1 MGKMLVVAEKP
12 SVGRDIARVL
22 HCADRGAGCLIGEQ
36 YVVTWA
42 IGHLVSL
49 CEPDELDAKY
59 KRWNYQTLPMLP
71 ETIPLKVL
79 PGAEVFAHP
88 DNLRTLLA
96 HRRLVTL
103 NHSHYLLV
111 EFDFGSP
118 GDEIT
123 RLLGM
128 IAEYGLTPVVAHPER
143 YDAVQ
148 AAPELA
154 MHWFSEGCLLQ
165 LNKGSLL
172 HRLGDGAYETSMLL
186 LRRGFADVIASDA
199 HDTYY
204 RPSGFQSLLPVLE
217 RYCAP
222 AYVRLLLEQNPARIL
237 SDRRISRKIEDPI

>member
-1 MGKMLVVAEKP
+1 MIDLHCHIIPWVDDGADDAETACKMAAHAVRSGVTTVVATP
-12 SVGRDIARVL
+12 
-22 HCADRGAGCLIGEQ
+22 HCNLRGAL
-36 YVVTWA
+36 
-42 IGHLVSL
+42 
-49 CEPDELDAKY
+49 P
-59 KRWNYQTLPMLP
+59 NYRGRGYDRRLAMFRALLRQHR
-71 ETIPLKVL
+71 IPLKVL

-111 EFDFGSP
+111 EFDFGLP

-237 SDRRISRKIEDPI
+237 SDRRISRKIEDLI